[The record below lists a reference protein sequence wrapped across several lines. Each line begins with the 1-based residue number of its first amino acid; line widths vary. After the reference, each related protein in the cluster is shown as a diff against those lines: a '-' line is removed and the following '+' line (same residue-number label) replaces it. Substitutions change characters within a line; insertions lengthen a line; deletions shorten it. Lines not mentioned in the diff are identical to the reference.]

1 MGLAVR
7 VDSWL
12 RDEEAACIAESSRIG
27 VKAAPLR
34 PAPLAA
40 GCGPRGP
47 TRPRRARA
55 STHRSTD
62 RMGSSA
68 ALSSGPIRNPSSRH
82 SQSHGDGH
90 RGQNVNGIQCGC
102 SAFLVENAEHG
113 VFVQRILCLRPAA
126 SQTAMSKLSSFRP
139 SSWTNSTLPQPRP
152 VRGLRATVYSC
163 AEIGSRLGITRQAAH
178 QRWRSSS

>member
-102 SAFLVENAEHG
+102 SAFLVENAE
-113 VFVQRILCLRPAA
+113 